1 MENISGISFLKY
13 SLRGVFFVLLK
24 RMSYYSQMKQEDKIF
39 LKEKI
44 TTIGLNDNRYPGL
57 LKEISSP
64 PSILYVKGK
73 IPAGPAIA
81 VVGSRLAT
89 GYGLDMA
96 ARLSRE
102 LAARG
107 IVIVSG
113 LALGID
119 TAAHKAALEVGGKT
133 VAVLGSGLDEK
144 SIYPAQNINL
154 AREIVEKDGAVIS
167 EFPSKTSPLPHHFPQ
182 RNRIVSGL
190 SLGVLVVEA
199 RQKSGA
205 LITAN
210 FALHQNREVFAL
222 PGSASSQS
230 SAGTNKLIQQGAKLV
245 LSADDILEELNI
257 ETKREETKNAE
268 EKINFNDLSGKEKII
283 AEIIS
288 RETLNVDKIIET
300 TKLSASEVLAALSIL
315 EIKGIA
321 KQADG
326 KYELK

>member
-1 MENISGISFLKY
+1 
-13 SLRGVFFVLLK
+13 
-24 RMSYYSQMKQEDKIF
+24 MKQKDEIF

-44 TTIGLNDNRYPGL
+44 TTIGLNDDKYPRL
-57 LKEISSP
+57 LKETSSP
-64 PSILYVKGK
+64 PPILYVKGE
-73 IPAGPAIA
+73 IPAGPAVA

-89 GYGLDMA
+89 NYGLDMA

-119 TAAHKAALEVGGKT
+119 SAAHKAALEVGGKT
-133 VAVLGSGLDEK
+133 VAVLGSGLDEA
-144 SIYPAQNINL
+144 SIYPSQNKPL
-154 AREIVEKDGAVIS
+154 AREIIENGGVVIS
-167 EFPSKTSPLPHHFPQ
+167 EFPCGTNPLPHHFPQ

-199 RQKSGA
+199 REKSGA

-210 FALHQNREVFAL
+210 FALQQNREVFAL

-245 LSADDILEELNI
+245 MSADDILEELKI
-257 ETKREETKNAE
+257 ETKNIKTENIKKGVKLNNLSDR
-268 EKINFNDLSGKEKII
+268 EKIVAKLLG
-283 AEIIS
+283 
-288 RETLNVDKIIET
+288 REPLDVDRIIET
-300 TKLSASEVLAALSIL
+300 TKLSASDVLSALSIL
-315 EIKGIA
+315 EIKGIV
-321 KQADG
+321 KQSDG
-326 KYELK
+326 KYMLKQLK